1 MLEITTDPEL
11 KSMLQDVIDI
21 AFHRLLTH
29 NLKCSY
35 TVKLVELNSIV
46 AVY

>member
-1 MLEITTDPEL
+1 MLEITAEPEL
-11 KSMLQDVIDI
+11 KSMLQDVIDL
-21 AFHRLLTH
+21 AFHGLLTH

-35 TVKLVELNSIV
+35 TVKLVELNGIV